1 MKTWIGSDFH
11 WHHKNIMKFCPE
23 TRGHYRDVAHMN
35 QDMIDQWN
43 SMVAPEDLVYMLG
56 DIAFC
61 SGFEASTIMSK
72 LQGRKI
78 LVMGNHDTKTVKDK
92 NFCREFEEIHNY
104 LEVNYAGTKIC
115 MFHYPIAEF
124 NSQHRGAVHF
134 HGHLHQHPSGLEQYR
149 VRNVGWDY
157 TGRILSTMEEMI
169 ADAMRGEI
177 KRHGDGEQPVM

>member
-11 WHHKNIMKFCPE
+11 WGHTNIMKFCPE

-43 SMVAPEDLVYMLG
+43 RMVAPEDLVYMLG
-56 DIAFC
+56 DIAFM
-61 SGFEASTIMSK
+61 GAYDASKIMNS
-72 LQGRKI
+72 LNGRKI
-78 LVMGNHDTKTVKDK
+78 LIKGNHDSKTVKDL
-92 NFCREFEEIHNY
+92 NFRQAFAEIHEY
-104 LEVNYAGTKIC
+104 LEVNYAGTKVC

-134 HGHLHQHPSGLEQYR
+134 HGHLHQNLSGLEQYR

-169 ADAMRGEI
+169 EDAMRGEI
-177 KRHGDGEQPVM
+177 KRHGNGEQSVM